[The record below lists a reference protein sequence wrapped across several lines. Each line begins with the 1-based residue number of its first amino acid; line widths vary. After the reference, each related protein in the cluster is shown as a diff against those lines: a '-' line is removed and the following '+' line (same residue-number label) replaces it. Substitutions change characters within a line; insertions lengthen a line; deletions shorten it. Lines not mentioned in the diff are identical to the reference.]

1 MLVGLFK
8 MQKGVLFLAPSILG
22 LEPFVVVRAALGT
35 HGFEIGSGTLS
46 GIVGILSSL
55 AG

>member
-22 LEPFVVVRAALGT
+22 LEPFVVRAALGT